1 MSKNLKS
8 ILEFNLKKYFVFPL
22 RWRTRRSGRACQS
35 RELRATPSRTSQ
47 RLHRP
52 RRPRPPEVDVAS
64 AGDGGG
70 AGAGHAAAPEPE
82 RAGQSAGG
90 PAPRAAVDAAG
101 AAAAG
106 AVVDAERQQ
115 GGAHLPAAAAGQQ
128 PHLRHA
134 QHGAQGVVP
143 VLAQAGAF
151 LGALLL
157 PHQEGARTH
166 QSALAH

>member
-1 MSKNLKS
+1 MSAY
-8 ILEFNLKKYFVFPL
+8 LKKIFVFPL
-22 RWRTRRSGRACQS
+22 RWRTWRSSGACQS
-35 RELRATPSRTSQ
+35 RELRATTSRAPQ
-47 RLHRP
+47 WLIHRP

-70 AGAGHAAAPEPE
+70 AGAGYAAAPEPE

-90 PAPRAAVDAAG
+90 PAPRAAVDATG

-134 QHGAQGVVP
+134 QHGAQGAVR
-143 VLAQAGAF
+143 VLAQARAF